1 MHEKR
6 LLERIRDFE
15 KDQDRRGE
23 IDPAILMNSI
33 LSHLRRML
41 NTKQGSV
48 PIAEDYGL
56 ADITDMPGSFSP
68 DNLTEIEEKITKVI
82 LKYDPRLADIR
93 VIFSEKQDDSLA
105 LRFKITGKVNADD
118 LNMPVLFESVV
129 EPTGKISISS

>member
-15 KDQDRRGE
+15 KDQDRRNE
-23 IDPAILMNSI
+23 IDPAILLNSV
-33 LSHLRRML
+33 LAHLRRML

-68 DNLTEIEEKITKVI
+68 DNLTEIEAKITKVI
-82 LKYDPRLADIR
+82 TKYDPRVAEIH
-93 VIFSEKQDDSLA
+93 VEFAEKQDDSLA
-105 LRFKITGKVNADD
+105 LRFKISGKVNASD
-118 LNMPVLFESVV
+118 LNMPVIFESVV
-129 EPTGKISISS
+129 EPTGKISIST

>member
-15 KDQDRRGE
+15 KDQDRRNE
-23 IDPAILMNSI
+23 IDPTILLNSV
-33 LSHLRRML
+33 LAHLRRML

-68 DNLTEIEEKITKVI
+68 DNLAEIEDKITKVI
-82 LKYDPRLADIR
+82 TKYDPRVAEIH
-93 VIFSEKQDDSLA
+93 VEFAEKQDDSLA
-105 LRFKITGKVNADD
+105 LRFKISGKVNAAD
-118 LNMPVLFESVV
+118 LNMPVIFESVV
-129 EPTGKISISS
+129 EPTGKISIST

>member
-23 IDPAILMNSI
+23 IDPSI
-33 LSHLRRML
+33 LLNSVLAHLRRML

-68 DNLTEIEEKITKVI
+68 DNLAEIEDKITKVI
-82 LKYDPRLADIR
+82 LKYDPRLADIH
-93 VIFSEKQDDSLA
+93 VEFSDKQDDSLA
-105 LRFKITGKVNADD
+105 LRFKISGKVNADD

-129 EPTGKISISS
+129 EPTGKISIST

>member
-6 LLERIRDFE
+6 LMERIRDFE
-15 KDQDRRGE
+15 KDQDRRNE
-23 IDPAILMNSI
+23 IDPAILLNSV

-68 DNLTEIEEKITKVI
+68 DNLAEIEEKIRAVI
-82 LKYDPRLADIR
+82 LKYDPRLTDIR
-93 VIFSEKQDDSLA
+93 VEFAEKQDDSLA
-105 LRFKITGKVNADD
+105 LRFKISGKVNAVD
-118 LNMPVLFESVV
+118 LNMPVIFESIV
-129 EPTGKISISS
+129 EPTGKISIIS